1 MMTPILR
8 AACAAVLTVLAVPA
22 PAQTMSELL
31 SAFSGEWYSFDRARA
46 QDGGV
51 CQITLTDTPL
61 GKALEA
67 KADSC
72 GGGLDLLEAWGIT
85 DGQIALISADQRVL
99 ALMGGNQTRMT
110 GDDLSSGRSLILERR
125 QPSGFVIS
133 LQQAIK
139 SQSCLY
145 VGYTAA
151 CAEKSEVTPLLAAK
165 PDAPVVLETVTRVN
179 LREQPRR
186 DAPVALVLDRL
197 TNVNATECLTATDGI
212 WCKVTV
218 GETTGWLARNG
229 LRQKKWAVTT
239 FAVGG

>member
-1 MMTPILR
+1 MSTPYQRLAL
-8 AACAAVLTVLAVPA
+8 AAFLTVSAVPA
-22 PAQTMSELL
+22 VAQTMDELI
-31 SAFSGEWYSFDRARA
+31 SAFSGDWYSFDRARA

-51 CQITLTDTPL
+51 CQITLSGTPA
-61 GKALEA
+61 GNALA
-67 KADSC
+67 AQAQSC
-72 GGGLDLLEAWGIT
+72 GGGLDLLELWGIS
-85 DGQIALISADQRVL
+85 DGQIVLISADQRVL

-139 SQSCLY
+139 AQSCLY
-145 VGYTAA
+145 VGYTDA
-151 CAEKSEVTPLLAAK
+151 CSDKSDVTPLLAAK
-165 PDAPVVLETVTRVN
+165 SDAPVALETVTRLN

-197 TNVNATECLTATDGI
+197 TKVDATECLTATDGI

-218 GETTGWLARNG
+218 GDTSGWLARNG

-239 FAVGG
+239 FGLGG